1 MRKMNREYSLTWPAS
16 MLIYTNK
23 RKLTFYMRKEFNS
36 HKVVL
41 VHQHG
46 IVLEHQYG
54 RLDVMCLRSIR
65 HWKWAILGATRV
77 IRGTELVAI
86 FKRLIASQSLRG
98 LLIWTGTMKTFRWW
112 TSRTTLVSYHKIVAE
127 ELTFDGKTSSFDVS
141 QKPQCK

>member
-1 MRKMNREYSLTWPAS
+1 

-54 RLDVMCLRSIR
+54 RREVMPLRSIR

-77 IRGTELVAI
+77 IRETE
-86 FKRLIASQSLRG
+86 
-98 LLIWTGTMKTFRWW
+98 
-112 TSRTTLVSYHKIVAE
+112 
-127 ELTFDGKTSSFDVS
+127 
-141 QKPQCK
+141 